1 MYTIC
6 VLVFI
11 IHSRE
16 SMYLKIKKYKALNY
30 SYKWL
35 PQIIIFFKKTRQ
47 TLSTLGKKKT
57 LYQDCPNSGWA
68 TN

>member
-47 TLSTLGKKKT
+47 T
-57 LYQDCPNSGWA
+57 
-68 TN
+68 